1 MSKSS
6 PDEPPLARVIEA
18 NCSPAGSTRAIVG
31 AFGCAWTASGTCRGG
46 ARATGTG
53 IGAVPVAIDCA
64 ITVMPPRAPT
74 VSTAEVAAVLVQFI
88 APARRTA
95 TSADGSGTSWA
106 NVSYRFSSSGGTELA
121 DTQSP

>member
-1 MSKSS
+1 M
-6 PDEPPLARVIEA
+6 
-18 NCSPAGSTRAIVG
+18 VG
-31 AFGCAWTASGTCRGG
+31 AFGSGWAASGTCCGG

-53 IGAVPVAIDCA
+53 TGTVPVAIDWA
-64 ITVMPPRAPT
+64 MTVMPPSAPT

-106 NVSYRFSSSGGTELA
+106 IVSYRFSSSGGTELP